1 MRFYR
6 SVLNMLYNSHLPYIL
21 KDEGCF
27 WKSFGVGILSR
38 DYPIFQGVPF
48 HVEVDADFHHG
59 QAAQDEA
66 FGIVLQVNLLH
77 GGCGRLVQFQLHDVE
92 RGGRA
97 HH

>member
-6 SVLNMLYNSHLPYIL
+6 SVLNMLYNSRLPYIL

-59 QAAQDEA
+59 QAAQGEA
-66 FGIVLQVNLLH
+66 FGIVSLPSEASAQSRMNSLNMSSVH
-77 GGCGRLVQFQLHDVE
+77 IGTP
-92 RGGRA
+92 
-97 HH
+97 